1 MGFRVQRKASPQIS
15 TQVFCK
21 FPTHP
26 LSPFPSIHNTF
37 TFTKF
42 LPPKLVYVFFQ
53 HRCLSFCDA
62 FFFLKV
68 NAAIWSYNS
77 LHVWTK
83 PLDRRDALRPLRC
96 PKNVTNEGF
105 LKGSPIKKFFK
116 ATKFRGLVSS
126 LVIASSFGPPHPS
139 TAQAYKTQRV

>member
-1 MGFRVQRKASPQIS
+1 MGFRVQRKVSPQVS

-42 LPPKLVYVFFQ
+42 LPSWFMFFQ
-53 HRCLSFCDA
+53 NRCLSFCDA

-68 NAAIWSYNS
+68 NAAIWSYSS
-77 LHVWTK
+77 LH
-83 PLDRRDALRPLRC
+83 ALYVAKKMSRM
-96 PKNVTNEGF
+96 KGF
-105 LKGSPIKKFFK
+105 
-116 ATKFRGLVSS
+116 
-126 LVIASSFGPPHPS
+126 
-139 TAQAYKTQRV
+139 